1 MKQFVYILAV
11 FVFIAGCASTGNQTL
26 KEETESSVSAKI
38 INNVTTQAEIKAM
51 FGSPY
56 ETTFTDGGLEI
67 WKYQLDDLKA
77 DAINYVPIVNWFGSS
92 MSGTRKE
99 LVILFN
105 DDGTVKRNSMA
116 QNYKLSSNSNQ
127 RFEGYTQKQ
136 ILKEEQSQ

>member
-1 MKQFVYILAV
+1 MKQSFYILVV
-11 FVFIAGCASTGNQTL
+11 FIFIAGCASTGNQTL
-26 KEETESSVSAKI
+26 KEETEASVSAKI

-77 DAINYVPIVNWFGSS
+77 DAINYVPIVNMFGSS

-116 QNYKLSSNSNQ
+116 ESAVS
-127 RFEGYTQKQ
+127 QKTG
-136 ILKEEQSQ
+136 LFN

>member
-1 MKQFVYILAV
+1 MEELMKQLFYFLVI
-11 FVFIAGCASTGNQTL
+11 FIFIAGCASTGNQTL
-26 KEETESSVSAKI
+26 KEETEASVSAKI

-56 ETTFTDGGLEI
+56 QTTYTDGGLEI
-67 WKYQLDDLKA
+67 WKYQLDNLRA
-77 DAINYVPIVNWFGSS
+77 DAINYVPIVNFFGSS

-116 QNYKLSSNSNQ
+116 ESAVSTKSGLFN
-127 RFEGYTQKQ
+127 
-136 ILKEEQSQ
+136 